1 MLRRWQPN
9 PPVSLNSSA
18 RKACGVRA
26 QTPEALAVGCR
37 GRSSLRSARGPLLP
51 EIGMCRP
58 DGIEGRQPGG
68 RVVNIP
74 DE

>member
-37 GRSSLRSARGPLLP
+37 GRSSLRSARGPRCCPKSECAGQTVSKGDNLA
-51 EIGMCRP
+51 
-58 DGIEGRQPGG
+58 
-68 RVVNIP
+68 VAW
-74 DE
+74 